1 MLDVRRELCRDLPVA
16 VVHDK
21 RFVVFVVGVAV
32 AANFAAAVVVEPDN
46 YSTIDAFYLA
56 AVVVGLVIDGNQK
69 KKEQKTNVNVLKV
82 MNPTQI
88 SFASSREFD
97 CDVIEC
103 NSLGGV

>member
-1 MLDVRRELCRDLPVA
+1 MLDVRRNLCRDLPVA

-46 YSTIDAFYLA
+46 YSIDAFYLA

-88 SFASSREFD
+88 SFASGREFD
-97 CDVIEC
+97 CDVG
-103 NSLGGV
+103 N